1 MGSVRWGFLFA
12 NVMFFVAFFSM
23 VKVVFSFSGLS
34 FIVTLSFTL
43 FMMLFSFLALVA
55 IARDAKW
62 GWTLTMPST
71 IILLLFALLIY
82 FNAGL
87 SDYLETMIVSLIIL
101 FVLSIINVRL
111 LPEEECSPQVEVYED
126 ELEKVEPPTPVKK
139 SAPKKAAKKPRKK
152 KTSKK
157 KKK

>member
-23 VKVVFSFSGLS
+23 VKVVFTFFGLA
-34 FIVTLSFTL
+34 FLVTLGFTL

-71 IILLLFALLIY
+71 LVLLLFALLVY
-82 FNAGL
+82 FTSGL

-111 LPEEECSPQVEVYED
+111 LPEEDYSPQVEVYDD
-126 ELEKVEPPTPVKK
+126 ELEKVEPPTPAKK
-139 SAPKKAAKKPRKK
+139 SSPK

-157 KKK
+157 KSSKRKKK